1 MNVSKFLKLTKGGYL
16 ILWKTKPLF
25 SNITYKKRFFMKGL
39 QGTDKGNKILTW
51 LGIVATI
58 RVLAVAVTFQ
68 MLGLADNLADK
79 HASAEIDKKEE
90 SAVVDGV
97 HPALIIN
104 LHQSS
109 FST

>member
-1 MNVSKFLKLTKGGYL
+1 
-16 ILWKTKPLF
+16 
-25 SNITYKKRFFMKGL
+25 MKGL
-39 QGTDKGNKILTW
+39 QGTDKGKGNKILTW

-68 MLGLADNLADK
+68 MLGLADK